1 MKKTHLTLLLGLL
14 TFSAVHAQQTVIVQ
28 RPGIFT
34 DIATA
39 LVTVPAAA
47 LTGLVEGTV
56 ESVGSL
62 INGSTTVVTSHVPAV
77 VVPAPVVM
85 PQRQVVVTSPI
96 VTGGPSTT
104 VVTTTPE
111 PVVVPGAVV
120 VLHPNPTTRV
130 ITDYGNGTTVT
141 VTRPASAY
149 ELGHNVVYPVAPG
162 HRVGSSPFVNPYIY
176 RPR

>member
-1 MKKTHLTLLLGLL
+1 MKKTLLSLLLGLL
-14 TFSAVHAQQTVIVQ
+14 SLSAVHAQQTVIVQ

-85 PQRQVVVTSPI
+85 PPRQVVVTSPI
-96 VTGGPSTT
+96 VTGAPSTT

-120 VLHPNPTTRV
+120 VPHPTTRV

-149 ELGHNVVYPVAPG
+149 ELGSGVVHPVAPE